1 MNEHELRL
9 MQSQLE
15 MMHTAFTAFM
25 KKTELEIKELKSDIA
40 QMRQVQII
48 LMYENLIKN
57 NPEMK
62 EKLDNIVK
70 GASSDSSDKNMSE
83 KDIEEI
89 VKQFSEKSENK

>member
-40 QMRQVQII
+40 QMRQVQMI
-48 LMYENLIKN
+48 LMYDNLTKN
-57 NPEMK
+57 NPKMK
-62 EKLDNIVK
+62 EKLDNIMK
-70 GASSDSSDKNMSE
+70 GVASASSDKDMSE
-83 KDIEEI
+83 KDIDEI
-89 VKQFSEKSENK
+89 IKKYSEKSENK

>member
-15 MMHTAFTAFM
+15 MMHTAFIAFM

-40 QMRQVQII
+40 QMRQVQMI
-48 LMYENLIKN
+48 LMYDNLTKN

-62 EKLDNIVK
+62 EKLDNIMK
-70 GASSDSSDKNMSE
+70 RAASGSLDKDKSE
-83 KDIEEI
+83 KDIDEI
-89 VKQFSEKSENK
+89 VKKFSEKSGE

>member
-40 QMRQVQII
+40 QMRQVQMI
-48 LMYENLIKN
+48 LMYDNLTKN
-57 NPEMK
+57 NPKMK
-62 EKLDNIVK
+62 EKLDNIMK
-70 GASSDSSDKNMSE
+70 GVASASSDKDMSE
-83 KDIEEI
+83 KDIDEI
-89 VKQFSEKSENK
+89 VKKFSEKSGE

>member
-40 QMRQVQII
+40 QMRQVQMI
-48 LMYENLIKN
+48 LMYDNLTKN

-62 EKLDNIVK
+62 EKLDNIIK
-70 GASSDSSDKNMSE
+70 GVASGSLDKDKSE
-83 KDIEEI
+83 KDIDEI
-89 VKQFSEKSENK
+89 VKKFSEKSGE

>member
-15 MMHTAFTAFM
+15 MMHTAFTAVM

-40 QMRQVQII
+40 QMRQVQMI
-48 LMYENLIKN
+48 LMYENLIKGD
-57 NPEMK
+57 PKMK
-62 EKLDNIVK
+62 EKLDNIIK
-70 GASSDSSDKNMSE
+70 GVASSDKNMSE